1 MSTPYDTDEELLV
14 ENDTSLHIRALND
27 EFRKEFGS
35 VVSAI
40 THNTLVFTSG
50 VAAYGDDFIE
60 RALNAV
66 REFAA
71 FNEENHPYDEHD
83 AGSLELDGV
92 NLLWKIDCYDRL
104 LDGRSSDPADA
115 AVTRR
120 VLTILLAEEY

>member
-1 MSTPYDTDEELLV
+1 MSTPYHTDEELLV
-14 ENDTSLHIRALND
+14 ESDASLQIRALND

-35 VVSAI
+35 VVPGLM
-40 THNTLVFTSG
+40 HNKLVFTSG

-60 RALNAV
+60 RALRAV

-71 FNEENHPYDEHD
+71 FNEENDPYNEHD
-83 AGSLELDGV
+83 AGSFQLDGV

-104 LDGRSSDPADA
+104 LDGRSRDPADA

>member
-14 ENDTSLHIRALND
+14 EHDTSLQIRALND
-27 EFRKEFGS
+27 EFRKEFAS
-35 VVSAI
+35 VVSGI
-40 THNTLVFTSG
+40 MHNKLVFTSG

-60 RALNAV
+60 RTLKAV

-71 FNEENHPYDEHD
+71 FNEENDPYDEHD
-83 AGSLELDGV
+83 AGSFELDDV

-104 LDGRSSDPADA
+104 LDGRARDPADA